1 MTELAADGRIQVE
14 HLAAASAERAGVLI
28 SGPLGLCFLPAFICL
43 GIIPVVVGLA
53 SRVLDGGLL

>member
-1 MTELAADGRIQVE
+1 
-14 HLAAASAERAGVLI
+14 
-28 SGPLGLCFLPAFICL
+28 LCFLPAFICL